1 MQAPDFWESGKG
13 GALAAV
19 LSPLGWLYG
28 LATKAKLM
36 TIKAWVSPVP
46 IICVGNLITGG
57 AGKTPVALD
66 LAKRLQAKGRNVH
79 FLSRGYGGHEK
90 GPLRVDPKNH
100 GFAHVGDEP
109 LLLAAHAPTW
119 VSRER
124 RAGCKAA
131 AQAGADIIIMDDGF
145 QNPYIAKNFSII
157 VIDGC
162 YGFGNKKLIPAGPLR
177 ETIAGGLARAQVVV
191 VIGEDR
197 TGSMDLVSNDG
208 HSPMSARLIPAPLPE
223 DIKGKP
229 VVAFTGIGRPEKF
242 FETVSGLECIVK
254 EKISFADH
262 HPYSKADIK
271 HLRDTAK
278 KANARLL
285 STEKDARRLPASFLS
300 EVTIVY
306 ITMEWKNKEAIET
319 LLDRINHV

>member
-1 MQAPDFWESGKG
+1 MQAPDFWQSGKG
-13 GALAAV
+13 GALAVV
-19 LSPLGWLYG
+19 LSPLGWFYG

-36 TIKAWVSPVP
+36 TIKAWTSPVP

-79 FLSRGYGGHEK
+79 FLSRGYGGYEK

-109 LLLAAHAPTW
+109 LLLAARAPTW

-124 RAGCKAA
+124 QAGCKAA
-131 AQAGADIIIMDDGF
+131 AKAGADIIIMDDGF

-177 ETIAGGLARAQVVV
+177 ETIAGGLARAQAVV

-197 TGSMDLVSNDG
+197 MGSMDLVSNEG
-208 HSPMSARLIPAPLPE
+208 HSPVSALLTAAPLPE

-229 VVAFTGIGRPEKF
+229 VVAFAGIGRPDKF

-254 EKISFADH
+254 EKIPFADH

-271 HLRDTAK
+271 LLRDTAK

-300 EVTIVY
+300 EVTIVCV
-306 ITMEWKNKEAIET
+306 TMEWKNKEAIET
-319 LLDRINHV
+319 LLDEINHV

>member
-1 MQAPDFWESGKG
+1 MQAPDFWQSGKG
-13 GALAAV
+13 GASAVV

-36 TIKAWVSPVP
+36 MIKAWVSPVP

-100 GFAHVGDEP
+100 GFARVGDEP

-119 VSRER
+119 VSHER
-124 RAGCKAA
+124 RAGCLAA
-131 AQAGADIIIMDDGF
+131 AKAGADIIIMDDGF
-145 QNPYIAKNFSII
+145 QNPYVAKDFSII
-157 VIDGC
+157 VIDGG
-162 YGFGNKKLIPAGPLR
+162 YGFGNAKLIPAGPLR
-177 ETIAGGLARAQVVV
+177 ETIASGLARAQAVV

-197 TGSMDLVSNDG
+197 TGCMDLVSRHG
-208 HSPMSARLIPAPLPE
+208 HSPLCARLDTESFPE
-223 DIKGKP
+223 DISGKP
-229 VVAFTGIGRPEKF
+229 VVAFTGIGRPDKF
-242 FETVSGLECIVK
+242 FETVSGLGCII
-254 EKISFADH
+254 EAQISFADH
-262 HPYSKADIK
+262 HPFSRADIK
-271 HLRDTAK
+271 HLHDTAN

-285 STEKDARRLPASFLS
+285 STEKDAQRLPPSFLD
-300 EVTIVY
+300 EVTIISV
-306 ITMEWKNKEAIET
+306 TLEWQNEKVIDT
-319 LLDRINHV
+319 LLDGINHV

>member
-1 MQAPDFWESGKG
+1 MQAPDFWQSGKG
-13 GALAAV
+13 GASAVV

-28 LATKAKLM
+28 LVTKAKIAATKAW
-36 TIKAWVSPVP
+36 ASPVP
-46 IICVGNLITGG
+46 VICVGNLIAGG

-66 LAKRLQAKGRNVH
+66 LAKRLQAKGKTVH
-79 FLSRGYGGHEK
+79 FLSRGYGGHER
-90 GPLRVDPKNH
+90 GPLRVEPKNH
-100 GFAHVGDEP
+100 DFTRVGDEP

-119 VSRER
+119 VSHER
-124 RAGCKAA
+124 RAGCLAA
-131 AQAGADIIIMDDGF
+131 AKAGADIIIMDDGF

-177 ETIAGGLARAQVVV
+177 ETIAGGLARAQVIV

-229 VVAFTGIGRPEKF
+229 VVAFTGIGRPDKF
-242 FETVSGLECIVK
+242 FETVSSLECILK
-254 EKISFADH
+254 EKIPFADH

-271 HLRDTAK
+271 YLRDTAK

-300 EVTIVY
+300 EVTIVPV
-306 ITMEWKNKEAIET
+306 TLEWKNKEAIET
-319 LLDRINHV
+319 LVDGINLV